1 MTEWGVVGVIIA
13 LVGLFITVGKPIF
26 SLISAIEK
34 LRCTCNELIEK
45 FDKSELKN
53 KESHKRLWEHNEEQN
68 EIIFDHE
75 KRISSLEEWRNE
87 N

>member
-26 SLISAIEK
+26 NLISAIEK
-34 LRCTCNELIEK
+34 LRYSCNELIEE
-45 FDKSELKN
+45 FDKFETHN
-53 KESHKRLWEHNEEQN
+53 KESHRRIWEHSKEQDD
-68 EIIFDHE
+68 IIYDHE